1 MNLTEC
7 PFCYALIHPLGDG
20 TCPACRK
27 NTHTAPPENFHF
39 TAAELAVDQDFPEC
53 CIRCGKDT
61 DHVEEFVFR
70 YDSHLGDRLDEA
82 SYMAFLMFTVLTAGV
97 GIFFLPLYR
106 RRLRKYRQL
115 TYAINLPFCPDCLPA
130 KATYAPITIEGSI
143 YHFKVHKNFKAKLPA
158 DAAVARLPI
167 P

>member
-7 PFCYALIHPLGDG
+7 PFCYAAIHPLADG

-27 NTHTAPPENFHF
+27 NTHTAPPENFQY

-53 CIRCGKDT
+53 CVMCGKDT
-61 DHVEEFVFR
+61 DHLEEFVFR

-82 SYMAFLMFTVLTAGV
+82 SYMAFLMLTVLTAGV

-115 TYAINLPFCPDCLPA
+115 TYAINLPFCPACLPA
-130 KATYAPITIEGSI
+130 KAGYAPITIEGNI
-143 YHFKVHKNFKAKLPA
+143 YHFKVHKDFKAKLPA
-158 DAAVARLPI
+158 GAAPARLSSR
-167 P
+167 